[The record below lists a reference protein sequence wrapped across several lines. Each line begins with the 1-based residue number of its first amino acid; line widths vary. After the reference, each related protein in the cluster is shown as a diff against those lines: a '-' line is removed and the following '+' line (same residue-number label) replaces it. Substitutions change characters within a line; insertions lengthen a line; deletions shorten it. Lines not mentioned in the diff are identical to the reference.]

1 MYVPVIIDNGG
12 PKLFLGCHEA
22 IQFCVNH
29 LFYLIPRDEFYVF
42 LVQCICIYLVH
53 VFIVIALIFQ

>member
-29 LFYLIPRDEFYVF
+29 MFYLIPRDVLYV
-42 LVQCICIYLVH
+42 VLVH
-53 VFIVIALIFQ
+53 VYI